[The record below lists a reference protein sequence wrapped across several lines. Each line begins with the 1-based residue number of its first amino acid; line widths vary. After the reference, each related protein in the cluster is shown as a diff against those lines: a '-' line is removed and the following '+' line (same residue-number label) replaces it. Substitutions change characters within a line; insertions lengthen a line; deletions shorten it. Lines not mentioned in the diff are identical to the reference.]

1 MYEERTEAIAE
12 DAVAG
17 GINVNKIKSIL
28 LVFFI
33 MMLVS
38 FASVQS
44 VSAKDS
50 DGDIVVIIDPGH
62 GSIDGGANQNG
73 IKEESMNWSIATSLK
88 AELQTYWGVKVYLTR
103 GSSEY
108 NSNTGRGRFG
118 LALNADLVVSI
129 HNNSGS
135 ATASGVEVY
144 GTVNPTHSAMVSKL
158 GKMICAKVSAVGLHN
173 GGYRTRTSSSDSSR
187 DFYTLIDEAV
197 RAGIP
202 AMIVEHCYLS
212 NPTDAAFI
220 SNAVNRKKVA
230 TADATAIAEYFGL
243 VKRGVSNGGSLTLNR
258 TYSALFVST
267 AQGTFST
274 SNPSVAV
281 VDANGVITAVGE
293 GTATIN
299 HTLADGSVEAATINV
314 LPVKM
319 IALAAG
325 INPTFYD
332 RNEPVNNADIM
343 LKAIYSDGSAVQITS
358 GHTISEIVIPANGI
372 CDVPIS
378 YNGLTCTLRVYK
390 TGSLGKYSGGA
401 VYKPGINSDILVL
414 PELYQGVN
422 TGINIS
428 LTPVASEY
436 AGVTVVPQP
445 PTEPQT
451 QPPTESATPAP
462 TEPPTT
468 EAPTTEAPTTEA
480 PTTEA
485 PTEPTTE
492 ASTETETTEQAM
504 ESESSQDVTTENS
517 KETTGQEE
525 TTLKETQENTT
536 ADKTHESTESE
547 NGQKHN
553 NSWIFWIV
561 IIFCVIFVVFG
572 LIAILVLTQLRDN
585 KKTHRRKYDIK

>member
-1 MYEERTEAIAE
+1 MKVYEERTEAIAE
-12 DAVAG
+12 DVVAG
-17 GINVNKIKSIL
+17 GIKLSRIKSIL
-28 LVFFI
+28 LGAVI
-33 MMLVS
+33 IILMS
-38 FASVQS
+38 FAIIQT

-50 DGDIVVIIDPGH
+50 DGDIVVIIDAGH

-73 IKEESMNWSIATSLK
+73 VEEEDMNWSIATSLK

-118 LALNADLVVSI
+118 LSLNADLVVSI

-144 GTVNPTHSAMVSKL
+144 GTVNPAHSAMVSKL

-173 GGYRTRTSSSDSSR
+173 GGYRTRTSGSDSTR
-187 DFYTLIDEAV
+187 DYYTLIDEAV

-220 SNAVNRKKVA
+220 SNPVNRKKVA

-258 TYSALFVST
+258 TYSALFVSST
-267 AQGTFST
+267 QGTYST
-274 SNPSVAV
+274 SNPAVAV

-299 HTLADGSVEAATINV
+299 HTLADGTVETATINV

-332 RNEPVNNADIM
+332 RNEPVNNANII
-343 LKAIYSDGSAVQITS
+343 LKAIYSDGSAIQITS
-358 GHTISEIVIPANGI
+358 GHTISEIVIPPNGI

-390 TGSLGKYSGGA
+390 TGSLGKFSGGA
-401 VYKPGINSDILVL
+401 VYKPGVNSDILVL
-414 PELYQGVN
+414 PELYQGIN

-436 AGVTVVPQP
+436 AGVTVVPQEP
-445 PTEPQT
+445 PTQAPT
-451 QPPTESATPAP
+451 DPPTQAP
-462 TEPPTT
+462 TEPPTQ
-468 EAPTTEAPTTEA
+468 
-480 PTTEA
+480 A
-485 PTEPTTE
+485 PTEPPTPEPTTE
-492 ASTETETTEQAM
+492 EPTPEPTT
-504 ESESSQDVTTENS
+504 
-517 KETTGQEE
+517 EE
-525 TTLKETQENTT
+525 TTLETTQEESSEELTTEEGTTQSKETSDNDETT
-536 ADKTHESTESE
+536 FGS
-547 NGQKHN
+547 N
-553 NSWIFWIV
+553 NSKGDNELWQIWLF
-561 IIFCVIFVVFG
+561 IILGFVFVLSG
-572 LIAILVLTQLRDN
+572 SIAIIILVQIRN
-585 KKTHRRKYDIK
+585 KKKF

>member
-1 MYEERTEAIAE
+1 MKVYEERTEAIAE
-12 DAVAG
+12 DVVAG
-17 GINVNKIKSIL
+17 GIKLSRIKSIL
-28 LVFFI
+28 LGAVI
-33 MMLVS
+33 IILMS
-38 FASVQS
+38 FAIIQT

-50 DGDIVVIIDPGH
+50 DGDIVVIIDAGH

-73 IKEESMNWSIATSLK
+73 VEEEDMNWSIATSLK

-118 LALNADLVVSI
+118 LSLNADLVVSI

-144 GTVNPTHSAMVSKL
+144 GTVNPAHSAMVSKL

-173 GGYRTRTSSSDSSR
+173 GGYRTRTSGSDSTR
-187 DFYTLIDEAV
+187 DYYTLIDEAV

-220 SNAVNRKKVA
+220 SNPVNRKKVA

-258 TYSALFVST
+258 TYSALFVSST
-267 AQGTFST
+267 QGTYST
-274 SNPSVAV
+274 SNPAVAV

-299 HTLADGSVEAATINV
+299 HTLADGTVETATINV

-332 RNEPVNNADIM
+332 RNEPVNNANII

-358 GHTISEIVIPANGI
+358 GHTISEIVIPPNGI

-390 TGSLGKYSGGA
+390 TGSLGKFSGGA
-401 VYKPGINSDILVL
+401 VYKPGVNSDILVL
-414 PELYQGVN
+414 PELYQGIN

-436 AGVTVVPQP
+436 AGVTVVPQEP
-445 PTEPQT
+445 PTQAPT
-451 QPPTESATPAP
+451 DPPTQAP
-462 TEPPTT
+462 TEPPTQ
-468 EAPTTEAPTTEA
+468 
-480 PTTEA
+480 A
-485 PTEPTTE
+485 PTEPPTPEPTTE
-492 ASTETETTEQAM
+492 EPTPEPTT
-504 ESESSQDVTTENS
+504 
-517 KETTGQEE
+517 EE
-525 TTLKETQENTT
+525 TTLETTQEESSEELTTEEGTTQSKETSDNDETT
-536 ADKTHESTESE
+536 SGS
-547 NGQKHN
+547 N
-553 NSWIFWIV
+553 NSKGDNELWQIWLF
-561 IIFCVIFVVFG
+561 IILGFVFVLSG
-572 LIAILVLTQLRDN
+572 SIAIIILVQIRN
-585 KKTHRRKYDIK
+585 KKKF

>member
-1 MYEERTEAIAE
+1 MKVYEERTEAIAE
-12 DAVAG
+12 DVVAG
-17 GINVNKIKSIL
+17 GIKLSRIKSIL
-28 LVFFI
+28 LGAVI
-33 MMLVS
+33 IILMS
-38 FASVQS
+38 FAIIQT

-50 DGDIVVIIDPGH
+50 DGDIVVIIDAGH

-73 IKEESMNWSIATSLK
+73 VEEEDMNWSIATSLK
-88 AELQTYWGVKVYLTR
+88 SELQTYWGVKVYLTR

-118 LALNADLVVSI
+118 LSLNADLVVSI

-144 GTVNPTHSAMVSKL
+144 GTVNPAHSAMVSKL

-173 GGYRTRTSSSDSSR
+173 GGYRTRTSGSDSTR
-187 DFYTLIDEAV
+187 DYYTLIDEAV

-220 SNAVNRKKVA
+220 SNPVNRKKVA

-258 TYSALFVST
+258 TYSALFVSST
-267 AQGTFST
+267 QGTYST
-274 SNPSVAV
+274 SNPAVSV

-299 HTLADGSVEAATINV
+299 HTLEDGTVETATINV

-332 RNEPVNNADIM
+332 RNEPVNNANII

-358 GHTISEIVIPANGI
+358 GHTISEIVIPPNGI

-390 TGSLGKYSGGA
+390 TGSLGKFSGGA
-401 VYKPGINSDILVL
+401 VYKPGVNSDILVL
-414 PELYQGVN
+414 PELYQGIN

-436 AGVTVVPQP
+436 AGVTVVPQEP
-445 PTEPQT
+445 PTQAPT
-451 QPPTESATPAP
+451 DPPTQAP
-462 TEPPTT
+462 TEPPTQ
-468 EAPTTEAPTTEA
+468 
-480 PTTEA
+480 A
-485 PTEPTTE
+485 PTEPPTPEPTTE
-492 ASTETETTEQAM
+492 EPTPKPTT
-504 ESESSQDVTTENS
+504 
-517 KETTGQEE
+517 EE
-525 TTLKETQENTT
+525 TTLETTEEESSEELTTEEGTTQSKETSDNDETT
-536 ADKTHESTESE
+536 SGS
-547 NGQKHN
+547 N
-553 NSWIFWIV
+553 NSKGDNELWQIWLF
-561 IIFCVIFVVFG
+561 IILGFVFVLSG
-572 LIAILVLTQLRDN
+572 SIAIIILVQIRN
-585 KKTHRRKYDIK
+585 KKKF

>member
-1 MYEERTEAIAE
+1 
-12 DAVAG
+12 
-17 GINVNKIKSIL
+17 
-28 LVFFI
+28 
-33 MMLVS
+33 MMLMS
-38 FASVQS
+38 FAAVQS

-50 DGDIVVIIDPGH
+50 DGDIVVIIDAGH

-73 IKEESMNWSIATSLK
+73 VEEEDMNWSIATSLK
-88 AELQTYWGVKVYLTR
+88 AELQSYWGVKVYLTR

-118 LALNADLVVSI
+118 LSLNADLVVSI

-144 GTVNPTHSAMVSKL
+144 GTVNPAHSAMVSQL
-158 GKMICAKVSAVGLHN
+158 GKMICSKVSALGLRN
-173 GGYRTRTSSSDSSR
+173 GGYRTRTSGSDSTR
-187 DFYTLIDEAV
+187 DYYTLIDEAV

-220 SNAVNRKKVA
+220 SNPVNRKKVA

-243 VKRGVSNGGSLTLNR
+243 VKRGVSNEGSLTLNR
-258 TYSALFVST
+258 TYSALFVSSS
-267 AQGTFST
+267 QGTYST
-274 SNPSVAV
+274 SNPAVAV

-293 GTATIN
+293 GTATIS
-299 HTLADGSVEAATINV
+299 HTIADGSVETATIKV

-325 INPTFYD
+325 VNPTFYD
-332 RNEPVNNADIM
+332 RNEPVNNANII
-343 LKAIYSDGSAVQITS
+343 LKAIYSDGSAVQVTS
-358 GHTISEIVIPANGI
+358 GHTISEIVIPPNGI

-390 TGSLGKYSGGA
+390 TGSLGKFSGGA
-401 VYKPGINSDILVL
+401 VYKPGVNSDILVL

-422 TGINIS
+422 TGIKIS

-436 AGVTVVPQP
+436 AGVTVVPQEP
-445 PTEPQT
+445 PT
-451 QPPTESATPAP
+451 QPPTEPTTPTPTEPTTPAP

-468 EAPTTEAPTTEA
+468 EVPTE

-485 PTEPTTE
+485 PTE
-492 ASTETETTEQAM
+492 TETTKQDSET
-504 ESESSQDVTTENS
+504 ESSKD
-517 KETTGQEE
+517 ETTGNSEESMEQEE
-525 TTLKETQENTT
+525 TTPEETQDNTQNTT
-536 ADKTHESTESE
+536 ADNGE
-547 NGQKHN
+547 NEEN
-553 NSWIFWIV
+553 PDNSWQFWLFIILGIV
-561 IIFCVIFVVFG
+561 FVVAG
-572 LIAILVLTQLRDN
+572 ITAILVLMQLRN
-585 KKTHRRKYDIK
+585 SKTHKR

>member
-1 MYEERTEAIAE
+1 
-12 DAVAG
+12 
-17 GINVNKIKSIL
+17 
-28 LVFFI
+28 
-33 MMLVS
+33 MMLMS
-38 FASVQS
+38 FAAVQS

-50 DGDIVVIIDPGH
+50 DGDIVVIIDAGH

-73 IKEESMNWSIATSLK
+73 VEEEDMNWSIATSLK
-88 AELQTYWGVKVYLTR
+88 AELQSYWGVKVYLTR

-118 LALNADLVVSI
+118 LSLNADLVVSI

-144 GTVNPTHSAMVSKL
+144 GTVNPAHSAMVSQL
-158 GKMICAKVSAVGLHN
+158 GKMICAKVSALGLRN
-173 GGYRTRTSSSDSSR
+173 GGYRTRTSGSDSTR
-187 DFYTLIDEAV
+187 DYYTLIDEAV

-220 SNAVNRKKVA
+220 SNPVNRKKVA

-243 VKRGVSNGGSLTLNR
+243 VKRGVSNEGSLTLNR
-258 TYSALFVST
+258 TYSALFVSSS
-267 AQGTFST
+267 QGTYST
-274 SNPSVAV
+274 SNPAVAV

-293 GTATIN
+293 GTATIS
-299 HTLADGSVEAATINV
+299 HTIADGSVETATIKV

-325 INPTFYD
+325 VNPTFYD
-332 RNEPVNNADIM
+332 RNEPVNNANII
-343 LKAIYSDGSAVQITS
+343 LKAIYSDGSAVQVTS
-358 GHTISEIVIPANGI
+358 GHTISEIVIPPNGI

-390 TGSLGKYSGGA
+390 TGSLGKFSGGA
-401 VYKPGINSDILVL
+401 VYKPGVNSDILVL

-422 TGINIS
+422 TGIKIS

-436 AGVTVVPQP
+436 AGVTVVPQEP
-445 PTEPQT
+445 PT
-451 QPPTESATPAP
+451 QPPTEPTTPTPTEPTTPAP

-468 EAPTTEAPTTEA
+468 EVPTE

-485 PTEPTTE
+485 PTE
-492 ASTETETTEQAM
+492 TETTKQDSET
-504 ESESSQDVTTENS
+504 ESSKD
-517 KETTGQEE
+517 ETTGNSEESMEQEE
-525 TTLKETQENTT
+525 TTPEKTQDNTQSTT
-536 ADKTHESTESE
+536 ADNGDNEE
-547 NGQKHN
+547 NPD
-553 NSWIFWIV
+553 NSWQFWLF
-561 IIFCVIFVVFG
+561 IILGIAFVVAG
-572 LIAILVLTQLRDN
+572 ITAILVLMQLRN
-585 KKTHRRKYDIK
+585 SKIHKR